1 MEKKT
6 ALWVKILVPI
16 LIVAVIGGIWIIKT
30 VSEQPAED
38 PSISQGT
45 TELPDDLKGADFS
58 LNATKQIDFA
68 ALSEYGLPIIADYGA
83 DSCIPCKQ
91 MAPVLKTLNAEMQGK
106 AFIKFVDVWKYYD
119 AANNVPIQLI
129 PTQVFFNADGT
140 PFIPSDELAKEIQ
153 FDMYSDKEGGKHIF
167 TVHQGGLTEEQMR
180 SILKE
185 MGVE

>member
-1 MEKKT
+1 MGKKNT
-6 ALWVKILVPI
+6 LWLKLLVPV
-16 LIVAVIGGIWIIKT
+16 LIIAVIGGMWMVKNA
-30 VSEQPAED
+30 SEKPTDSTSE
-38 PSISQGT
+38 SQNT
-45 TELPDDLKGADFS
+45 SLPDNLKDADFS
-58 LNATKQIDFA
+58 LSATEEIDFE

-91 MAPVLKTLNAEMQGK
+91 MAPILKTLNAEMQGK
-106 AFIKFVDVWKYYD
+106 AFIKFVDVWKYYEA
-119 AANNVPIQLI
+119 AANVPVQVI